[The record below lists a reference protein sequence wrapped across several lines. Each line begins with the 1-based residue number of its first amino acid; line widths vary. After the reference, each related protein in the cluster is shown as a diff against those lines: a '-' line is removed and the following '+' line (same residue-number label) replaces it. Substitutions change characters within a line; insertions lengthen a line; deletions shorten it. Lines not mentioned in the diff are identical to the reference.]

1 VSVSVS
7 RIALVTADPSK
18 IKAWT
23 PAEARRFM
31 AAVKAS
37 VSPNERL
44 WWATFELILATGL
57 RPARP
62 PG

>member
-1 VSVSVS
+1 
-7 RIALVTADPSK
+7 
-18 IKAWT
+18 
-23 PAEARRFM
+23 M